1 MTRLEELQQQL
12 RDNQAALQDIDAKRD
27 AKGHLPADVRATV
40 EKIHADFAAIKAE
53 AEAEQRL
60 EAMKK
65 DAALLEYHGRPNATS
80 TTGATQTD
88 ERSATY
94 ESAFWKYQMRGSM
107 EENPLTPDERR
118 LLETRGTSTQIT
130 TTDSL
135 GGYLVPK
142 SFSGE
147 LEVMMKW
154 YANMMN
160 YCRVWDD
167 RASGGGPLYWPSHDD
182 TAVTGNINTA
192 ANQAAQRTVSDLTI
206 GNILFG
212 DWLIDSNIVKVSKSL
227 IQDERVGLLQ
237 SILVEELGTRIGRKA
252 NAMWTNGTGTNEGY
266 GLTTSVTVSAGTSAS
281 ATALTKSELVKFT
294 NSIDYAYQQSP
305 NFGYMMHQSMLAYLR
320 TLDFSTDTTHIF
332 VPGNLAQGEPDRL
345 LGKPIY
351 INNDLPAVTGAT
363 GLPVTATKHIYIGDF
378 SKFVIR
384 QIRDVSIDRNDYLYW
399 DSLSVG
405 FLGFMRTDSRLI
417 NANAIK
423 SVLQA

>member
-1 MTRLEELQQQL
+1 MTRLEELQQKL

-27 AKGHLPADVRATV
+27 ASGQLPPDVRATV
-40 EKIHADFAAIKAE
+40 EKIHADFSAIKAE

-60 EAMKK
+60 EGMKK
-65 DAALLEYHGRPNATS
+65 DAALLEFHGRPS
-80 TTGATQTD
+80 TTTTTAAPD

-94 ESAFWKYQMRGSM
+94 ESAFWKYQMRDRM
-107 EENPLTPDERR
+107 EDNPLSTDERR

-135 GGYLVPK
+135 GGFLVPK
-142 SFSGE
+142 SFSNE

-160 YCRVWDD
+160 CCRVWDD

-192 ANQAAQRTVSDLTI
+192 ANQAATRTVSDLTI

-237 SILVEELGTRIGRKA
+237 SILAEQIGIRIGRKA

-266 GLTTSVTVSAGTSAS
+266 GLTTSVTSSAGTSAS

-294 NSIDYAYQQSP
+294 NAIDYSYQQGP
-305 NFGYMMHQSMLAYLR
+305 KFGYMMHQSVLGYLR

-399 DSLSVG
+399 DQLSVG